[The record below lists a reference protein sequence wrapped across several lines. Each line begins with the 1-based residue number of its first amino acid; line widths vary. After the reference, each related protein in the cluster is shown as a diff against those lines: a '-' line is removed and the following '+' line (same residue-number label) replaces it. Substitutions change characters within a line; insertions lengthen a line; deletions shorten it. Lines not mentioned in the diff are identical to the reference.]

1 MQCNYSWKL
10 LHLGRNS
17 GQTVSVF
24 SAFKHGGHSQW
35 YSSSST
41 THICLNDHN
50 INDVFETI
58 LKSEIYYQKYNLNTD
73 DTYCA
78 IETANHWSLVHNA
91 TSHWVKEVNT
101 VFLKAVDI
109 HFDNGLWK
117 VNPNIQYLLELF
129 VISSNNQIM
138 YKLLFILFI
147 NIFKV
152 PFDMKQVPGSLTGEV
167 LFEEL
172 ISQISQVT
180 TVKNIVA
187 SAISE
192 AFLSISDDDAH
203 EDQLEQ
209 YCK

>member
-1 MQCNYSWKL
+1 MEDIYNGL
-10 LHLGRNS
+10 VHLPRPIF
-17 GQTVSVF
+17 V
-24 SAFKHGGHSQW
+24 
-35 YSSSST
+35 
-41 THICLNDHN
+41 CLNDHN

-73 DTYCA
+73 NTYCA
-78 IETANHWSLVHNA
+78 IETANHWSLIHNA

-101 VFLKAVDI
+101 VFLKAVD
-109 HFDNGLWK
+109 DKG
-117 VNPNIQYLLELF
+117 
-129 VISSNNQIM
+129 
-138 YKLLFILFI
+138 

-152 PFDMKQVPGSLTGEV
+152 PFDIKQVPESLTGEV
-167 LFEEL
+167 LFEEV
-172 ISQISQVT
+172 INQISQVT

-192 AFLSISDDDAH
+192 AFLSISDDDTH